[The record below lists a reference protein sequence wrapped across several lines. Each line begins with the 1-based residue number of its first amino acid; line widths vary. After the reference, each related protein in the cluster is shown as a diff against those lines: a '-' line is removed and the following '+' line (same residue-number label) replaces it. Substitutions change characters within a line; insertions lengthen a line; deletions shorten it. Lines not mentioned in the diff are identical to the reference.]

1 MSVGPI
7 TVILASLS
15 PGDPT
20 SDLHVFRVSYGA
32 KGSAVGVTDR
42 PQNTVTVKTCSNML
56 KPKPAFPGGLDSPY
70 PSRQVH
76 DSEFHASELQDL
88 KIRPGVCDRKMSFIQ
103 QIQGKNTKIKPTIMG
118 M

>member
-56 KPKPAFPGGLDSPY
+56 KRSVTMDNISNYNKHLQSFVARDSFTMLNLY
-70 PSRQVH
+70 IGI
-76 DSEFHASELQDL
+76 AS
-88 KIRPGVCDRKMSFIQ
+88 I
-103 QIQGKNTKIKPTIMG
+103 N
-118 M
+118 